1 MGLVQQLVAAVALA
15 VLIGGLAA
23 KSRLPRIP
31 AWSIMAFASFMVV
44 AGGLLPVGELGA
56 AVDLDVVLFLIGM
69 FSIVSMAES
78 AGLLDAVAYWFL
90 ANAGSTRRM
99 LMLLSLLFGLL
110 AAFTVNDAVALM
122 GPAIAAAAARIAGVD
137 LEPLA
142 LLLAFSV
149 TIGSVATPIGNPQ
162 NVLIAVQSGIATP
175 LLTFLKYLLAPTLVN
190 LLALP
195 ALISRWYRLPDR
207 RVDAFFVPS
216 EFIKSRRD
224 AYLAGGALMAVI
236 AALLA
241 NDAFAML
248 GLPHVENIGFIP
260 FVAAAAIYIFSSEPR
275 RVLEGVNWGT
285 IVFFITMFITMRGI
299 WNSGLLQPAI
309 GALMPG
315 REGPAL
321 GIPAISIEALLFSQA
336 LSNVPFTELFIQ
348 YMKAAGYG
356 PQDVWAWL
364 TLATAATVAGNV
376 TLLGAASNIIIL
388 EVLESKY
395 SRTLKF
401 REFAERGIAITAINM
416 ALYLPF
422 LYLAAR
428 L

>member
-1 MGLVQQLVAAVALA
+1 MNLVHQLVAAAALA

-23 KSRLPRIP
+23 KSRFPQIP
-31 AWSIMAFASFMVV
+31 AWSIMAFASFMIVT
-44 AGGLLPVGELGA
+44 GGLLPINELGA
-56 AVDLDVVLFLIGM
+56 AVDLDVILFLIGM
-69 FSIVSMAES
+69 FSIISMAES
-78 AGLLDAVAYWFL
+78 SGLLDAVSYWFL
-90 ANAGSTRRM
+90 AKAGSTRR
-99 LMLLSLLFGLL
+99 LLLLLSLLFGLL

-122 GPAIAAAAARIAGVD
+122 GPSIVAAAARIAGVE
-137 LEPLA
+137 LEPLV

-162 NVLIAVQSGIATP
+162 NVLIAVQSGITAP
-175 LLTFLKYLLAPTLVN
+175 LLTFLKYLLVPTLAN
-190 LLALP
+190 LLITPL
-195 ALISRWYRLPDR
+195 LISRWYNLPNKEIET
-207 RVDAFFVPS
+207 AFVPA
-216 EFIKSRRD
+216 EFIKNRRD
-224 AYLAGGALMAVI
+224 AYLAGAALIAVI
-236 AALLA
+236 AALLV
-241 NDAFAML
+241 NDVLAVM

-260 FVAAAAIYIFSSEPR
+260 FVIAAAVYIFSSEPR

-285 IVFFITMFITMRGI
+285 IVFFITMFITMRGV

-309 GALMPG
+309 GALMPR
-315 REGPAL
+315 REGPTA
-321 GIPAISIEALLFSQA
+321 GIPAITIESLLFSQA

-364 TLATAATVAGNV
+364 TLASAATIAGNL

-388 EVLESKY
+388 EVIESRY
-395 SRTLKF
+395 SKTIKF
-401 REFAERGIAITAINM
+401 GEFVKRGVVITAINM

-422 LYLAAR
+422 LYLAS